1 MSKWGYYSLGISG
14 YEMKIDDDGE
24 HVIWLYVGSTREQI
38 THRAKIYYTSKGRS
52 YFIANGRR
60 IYLDEC
66 IRTDIGKEVN

>member
-1 MSKWGYYSLGISG
+1 MSTWGYYSLGLVG
-14 YEMKIDDDGE
+14 YEVKVNDDNESVTWIYTGDND
-24 HVIWLYVGSTREQI
+24 QK
-38 THRAKIYYTSKGRS
+38 THRAKIYFGASDRS

>member
-1 MSKWGYYSLGISG
+1 MSTWGYYSLGISG

-24 HVIWLYVGSTREQI
+24 HVIWIYVGSNREQL
-38 THRAKIYYTSKGRS
+38 THRTKIYYTSKGRS

-66 IRTDIGKEVN
+66 IRTDIGKGVN